1 MIDFLRLFLSLLC
14 KLELTHF
21 CLLLFIDL
29 LYIKLLLLKLF
40 PQGYIMQKLGRYTSN
55 VVVFYVR

>member
-14 KLELTHF
+14 KLELTHL

-29 LYIKLLLLKLF
+29 LYIKLLILKLLS
-40 PQGYIMQKLGRYTSN
+40 QGYIMQKLGRCTSN
-55 VVVFYVR
+55 VVMFYVK